1 MMMSGRPTE
10 QARIEAAQGG
20 VFAPTGPG
28 RTAHPEEVAASRRRR
43 RIAGWTAIIALSL
56 AGHVAAVLLLLSAR
70 TQTTEPF
77 DPEPMAIA
85 LVDLPKPPPP
95 PPPPPVDAEKPAPTP
110 APPAPVNAKPLR
122 NLARPTKAPV
132 PPDVKPL
139 PALNAPVAFAAGEL
153 SDGQLASATAA
164 GSGAGSG
171 GGCDVARRLQNVLQK
186 NPRVQAALVRTPGLG
201 RGSLVWNG
209 DWIRNPAQ
217 DGAGLAV
224 IREAIMMEVLS
235 APEACR
241 REPMRG
247 LYLIS
252 LNHAGGAARVAVGAD
267 SWRWGDLLLP
277 PGMRRR

>member
-1 MMMSGRPTE
+1 MSGRPQE
-10 QARIEAAQGG
+10 QARIEAAPGV
-20 VFAPTGPG
+20 VFAPAGPG
-28 RTAHPEEVAASRRRR
+28 RAALPEDVAASRRRR
-43 RIAGWTAIIALSL
+43 RIGGWTAIVALSL
-56 AGHVAAVLLLLSAR
+56 VGHVAAVMVPLSAR
-70 TQTTEPF
+70 TQTSEPF

-85 LVDLPKPPPP
+85 LVELPKPPPPP
-95 PPPPPVDAEKPAPTP
+95 PPPPPVDAEAPAPTP

-122 NLARPTKAPV
+122 NLARPTKAPA
-132 PPDVKPL
+132 PLDVKPL
-139 PALNAPVAFAAGEL
+139 PALDAPVAFAAGEL

-164 GSGAGSG
+164 GSGASSG
-171 GGCDVARRLQNVLQK
+171 GGCDVARRLQNALQK

-201 RGSLVWNG
+201 RGALVWNG
-209 DWIRNPAQ
+209 DWIRNPTQ

-252 LNHAGGAARVAVGAD
+252 LTHAGGGARVAVGTD
-267 SWRWGDLLLP
+267 DWRWADLLLP